1 VFEATA
7 MRGTGG
13 GSCFELM
20 IGFMLPD
27 STDWSMDA
35 NEEAGRLNKRNSA
48 AIAHF
53 IQKGR
58 APS

>member
-1 VFEATA
+1 